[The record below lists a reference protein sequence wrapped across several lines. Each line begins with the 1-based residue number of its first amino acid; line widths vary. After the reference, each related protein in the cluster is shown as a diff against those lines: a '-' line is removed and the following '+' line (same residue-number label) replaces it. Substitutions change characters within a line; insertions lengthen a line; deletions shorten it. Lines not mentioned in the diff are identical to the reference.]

1 MKFELYVVFL
11 YRCLDFLF
19 VSFCLLKFSGC
30 GVAVK
35 GDQQSVFWY
44 RDWESSRE
52 ACWENCHWVIWWWCA
67 TNSRELPCFMY
78 RLCHMNSKSILSIS
92 SFLSLTSTLWIFYN
106 LLSIMYFDQ
115 ERKALV
121 SKILLSTVSSKISWF
136 KEGTSTKEMWVPSC
150 NILSC

>member
-1 MKFELYVVFL
+1 LGSENLK
-11 YRCLDFLF
+11 CLLEFVLWWFWCGISFVDEWSLNCMWFFYIGVLIFFF

-67 TNSRELPCFMY
+67 TNSRELPCIMY
-78 RLCHMNSKSILSIS
+78 RLCHLNFGSILSIS

-106 LLSIMYFDQ
+106 LLSIMYFD
-115 ERKALV
+115 
-121 SKILLSTVSSKISWF
+121 
-136 KEGTSTKEMWVPSC
+136 
-150 NILSC
+150 